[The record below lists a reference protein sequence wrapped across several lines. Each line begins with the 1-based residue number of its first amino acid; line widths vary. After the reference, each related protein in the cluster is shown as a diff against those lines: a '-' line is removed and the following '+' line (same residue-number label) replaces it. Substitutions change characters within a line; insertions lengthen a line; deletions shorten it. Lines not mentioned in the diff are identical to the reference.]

1 MNSINHRH
9 LTILQS
15 VSAQARSISQIA
27 EDIRLSDGRTS
38 TLVTELKQ
46 NGFLEKNRH
55 GNTVYAYFSDHLFA
69 EYLRRI
75 ILKNNVDVPTLFS
88 RPCFDILI
96 SISDGYVSPERIA
109 VELKVKRSKVS
120 KCLLKMEEKGFLSKH
135 SGKVR
140 LSRSLHDLAWFAKTY
155 SSYCNIRR
163 LREVSEKGVIMWE
176 TPHEFIFTVPVGE
189 DVANIAV
196 TGISALSHQGIDI
209 VSDKI
214 YYHYFDSDR
223 ELREE
228 DIPLDIILASN
239 SRPRGILYALLYL
252 GKINGFD
259 RKYILSRGK
268 ELGLEK
274 TVRDL
279 LRFLEGKKPK
289 SKAFPSE
296 EEFLRICAQ
305 YGVERSRGSTSPRQT

>member
-1 MNSINHRH
+1 MNSINHQH

-27 EDIRLSDGRTS
+27 EDIGLSNGRTS

-46 NGFLEKNRH
+46 NGFLEKDRQ
-55 GNTVYAYFSDHLFA
+55 GNSVYAYFSDHLFA

-75 ILKNNVDVPTLFS
+75 ILKDNIDVSALFS

-96 SISDGYVSPERIA
+96 TISDRDVSLERIA

-120 KCLLKMEEKGFLSKH
+120 KCLLEMEEKGFLRKH
-135 SGKVR
+135 SDKVR
-140 LSRSLHDLAWFAKTY
+140 LSSSLSDLAWFAKTY
-155 SSYCNIRR
+155 YSYCNTRR
-163 LREVSEKGVIMWE
+163 LREISERGIIMWE
-176 TPHEFIFTVPVGE
+176 APREFIFAVPVGE

-196 TGISALSHQGIDI
+196 TGISALANQGIDI
-209 VSDKI
+209 VSDKV
-214 YYHYFDSDR
+214 YYHYFDSER

-252 GKINGFD
+252 RKIDGFD
-259 RKYILSRGK
+259 RRSLLSRGK

-289 SKAFPSE
+289 SKGFPSE
-296 EEFLRICAQ
+296 EEFLAICAQ
-305 YGVERSRGSTSPRQT
+305 YGVGQSRESSLRRQT